1 MFLYANDDALYVSEK
16 ETNRIQEKL
25 GEELV
30 KVKDWSENKLLHL
43 GKTESI
49 YFGSKFNLHKV
60 DDLALKVDEYVLANR
75 ASVELSALCFFLFLY
90 VTFYIPVSEYLF
102 ICN

>member
-1 MFLYANDDALYVSEK
+1 MFLYANDALYVSEK

-30 KVKDWSENKLLHL
+30 KVKDWSENKLLLHL

-49 YFGSKFNLHKV
+49 HFGSKFNLHKV
-60 DDLALKVDEYVLANR
+60 DDLALKVDGYVLANR
-75 ASVELSALCFFLFLY
+75 ASVELSALCFFLFL
-90 VTFYIPVSEYLF
+90 
-102 ICN
+102 